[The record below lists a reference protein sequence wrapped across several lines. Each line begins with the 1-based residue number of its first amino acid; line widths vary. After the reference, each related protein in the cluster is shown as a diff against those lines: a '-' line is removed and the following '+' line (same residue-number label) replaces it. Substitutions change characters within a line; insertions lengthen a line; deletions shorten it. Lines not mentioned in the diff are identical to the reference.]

1 MKCLNTN
8 RIIALGSDRRGFLY
22 KQKLIDFLQKKGYET
37 LDVGP
42 YDENIPYDYPIY
54 GEKVGKAVAKGD
66 ALFGVVIC
74 GTGIGISIAA
84 NKVKGVRCGM
94 AYDDEVAA
102 WMRKHNDANVVAFGQ
117 DYMRYEDVE
126 RRLEIFLN
134 TAYLGD
140 YHVSRI
146 QQIADIEQEKEI
158 KQSPVLNKDR
168 NK

>member
-1 MKCLNTN
+1 MNKV
-8 RIIALGSDRRGFLY
+8 IALGSDRRGFLY
-22 KQKLIDFLQKKGYET
+22 KQRLIEFLKQKGYEI

-42 YDENIPYDYPIY
+42 YDDDIPYDYPIY

-66 ALFGVVIC
+66 AVFGVVVC

-102 WMRKHNDANVVAFGQ
+102 WMRKHNDANVIGFGQ
-117 DYMRYEDVE
+117 DYMKYEDVE
-126 RRLEIFLN
+126 KRLEIFLN
-134 TAYLGD
+134 TAFLGD
-140 YHVSRI
+140 YHISRI

-158 KQSPVLNKDR
+158 KQSSVLNK
-168 NK
+168 NWKK